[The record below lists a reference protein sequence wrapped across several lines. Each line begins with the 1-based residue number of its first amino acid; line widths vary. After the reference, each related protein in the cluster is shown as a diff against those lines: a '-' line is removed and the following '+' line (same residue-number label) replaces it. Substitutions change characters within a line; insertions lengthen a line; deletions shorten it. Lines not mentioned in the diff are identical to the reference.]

1 MDHERAGTDRCTRM
15 NRPGRGAGPA
25 TRLERDDALRACV
38 LERLSWGWSPEQI
51 AGHLAEAA
59 GRTVISYESIY
70 RFIYAQAARHKN
82 HAWRRYLPRAKWK
95 RGRRRRKGSS
105 SASFIAHRR
114 PGRSAAAAAGAV
126 TPWPGGNPW
135 VRTRPRCAPARL
147 SVSRKGALRRI
158 PRRFR
163 LAPVRPRGRR
173 RPLSPTRGHG
183 PDSRVIQTFVLM
195 VILGSVTGLVK
206 ASLSVGRGRRGAGAH
221 EGRPYGR
228 GWASRGLGGCWGWG
242 ALRAPARL
250 AARPSLSLSLYGTE
264 DIINEVFAQTRL
276 YTSCR
281 KRRYQGGR
289 IPWQEALRGVL
300 EV

>member
-1 MDHERAGTDRCTRM
+1 MGYRQLSIEERCEIARLRAEGAAVRQIAAALDRAPSTVARELKRNGSRTGGYRPVYAHEQARARRWS
-15 NRPGRGAGPA
+15 GA
-25 TRLERDDALRACV
+25 RLERDDALRACV

-114 PGRSAAAAAGAV
+114 PGGGAAAAAGAV

-183 PDSRVIQTFVLM
+183 PDSRVIQTFVLY
-195 VILGSVTGLVK
+195 GHS
-206 ASLSVGRGRRGAGAH
+206 RFRDGAGQGVGVGG
-221 EGRPYGR
+221 EGVGGGR
-228 GWASRGLGGCWGWG
+228 GWAGRPGGR
-242 ALRAPARL
+242 LRASRRAP
-250 AARPSLSLSLYGTE
+250 LSVSPRGR
-264 DIINEVFAQTRL
+264 EV
-276 YTSCR
+276 
-281 KRRYQGGR
+281 
-289 IPWQEALRGVL
+289 
-300 EV
+300 